1 MTTTLIKRMASV
13 VVVNTTATKHTFIG
27 QVGGNMNPWEI
38 IQTLETD
45 NSRLFKESVV
55 EQHITNNMFLWG
67 LRKALDPLVTF
78 GVKEVPVKKD
88 PTGAGL
94 PFDDFDKL
102 VTALQNR
109 TLTGHAARDAILV
122 AMAKATQEEWNDW
135 YRRILIKD
143 LRCGVSVKTVNGV
156 KKNTVPVFGCM
167 LAHDGAKH
175 PKKITGECFVEY
187 KYDGVRVIA
196 IVQNGSATLYSRNG
210 KILSNFPHIE
220 EALGKPE
227 FEGLVFDGEV
237 MSDDFQTLMKQV
249 HRKEGAQTEDSY
261 LAVFD
266 MLTLA
271 EFNAGGTDMTA
282 FERRE
287 RLINY
292 QPYFSY
298 RLQLVQAI
306 NLDLDSEDG
315 QLAFKNMN
323 KQALEEGYEGLMI
336 KPVHEGYKC
345 KRSHAW
351 LKIKPF
357 IEVTLK
363 VVSLEEGTGKNEGLL
378 GALVVEG
385 EDDGKFFHLN
395 VGSGLTDENREQI
408 WANQDS
414 VIGQLVEIRADA
426 ATQSQDADD
435 TWSLRFPRFKTFRG
449 FELGEKL

>member
-1 MTTTLIKRMASV
+1 MR
-13 VVVNTTATKHTFIG
+13 
-27 QVGGNMNPWEI
+27 PWEI
-38 IQTLETD
+38 IQKLESD

-55 EQHITNNMFLWG
+55 ADNIISEEFTVG
-67 LRKALDPLVTF
+67 LQYALDSLVTF
-78 GVKEVPVKKD
+78 GVQQVPFSETDGKGILDKEFYAV
-88 PTGAGL
+88 A
-94 PFDDFDKL
+94 DKL
-102 VTALQNR
+102 VAR
-109 TLTGHAARDAILV
+109 ELTGHAARDAIQELCNT
-122 AMAKATQEEWNDW
+122 ATNEQWNDW

-156 KKNTVPVFGCM
+156 APGTVPVFGCM

-175 PKKITGECFVEY
+175 PKKIKGQCIVEY

-210 KILSNFPHIE
+210 KLLSNFPHIE
-220 EALGKPE
+220 EALSKPE
-227 FEGLVFDGEV
+227 YNDTVFDGEV

-249 HRKEGAQTEDSY
+249 HRKEGAQTQDAY
-261 LAVFD
+261 LALFD
-266 MLTLA
+266 VLSLDEFQEGETSANTL
-271 EFNAGGTDMTA
+271 
-282 FERRE
+282 ERK
-287 RLINY
+287 
-292 QPYFSY
+292 
-298 RLQLVQAI
+298 LQLEEYRDKEDCIKVVDYWQMDMDTEQGQELFADLNKI
-306 NLDLDSEDG
+306 ALD
-315 QLAFKNMN
+315 K
-323 KQALEEGYEGLMI
+323 GYEGLMI
-336 KPVHEGYKC
+336 KPIHEVYKC

-363 VVSLEEGTGKNEGLL
+363 VIALEEGTGKNEGML

-385 EDDGKFFHLN
+385 EDDGKFFHVN

-408 WANQDS
+408 WANQNA

-426 ATQSQDADD
+426 ATQSQDAKD

>member
-1 MTTTLIKRMASV
+1 M
-13 VVVNTTATKHTFIG
+13 
-27 QVGGNMNPWEI
+27 QPWEI
-38 IQTLETD
+38 IQKLESD

-55 EQHITNNMFLWG
+55 ADHIDDG
-67 LRKALDPLVTF
+67 LFVTGLQYALDPLVTF
-78 GVKEVPVKKD
+78 GVQQVPVKKD
-88 PTGAGL
+88 PTGEGL
-94 PFDDFDKL
+94 LPEDFYDMAD
-102 VTALQNR
+102 ALIAR
-109 TLTGHAARDAILV
+109 DLTGHAARDAILV

-156 KKNTVPVFGCM
+156 KKDTVPVFGCM

-196 IVQNGSATLYSRNG
+196 IVKNGDATLYSRNG
-210 KILSNFPHIE
+210 KLLANFPHIN
-220 EALGKPE
+220 EALSKPE

-266 MLTLA
+266 LLTIE

-287 RLINY
+287 RLISY
-292 QPYFSY
+292 QPFFNV
-298 RLQLVQAI
+298 RLQLVQAV
-306 NLDLDSEDG
+306 NLDLDSEAG

-323 KQALEEGYEGLMI
+323 KEALEEGYEGLMI
-336 KPVHEGYKC
+336 KPIHEGYKC

-357 IEVTLK
+357 IEVTLN
-363 VVSLEEGTGKNEGLL
+363 VVALEEGTGKNEGGL

-385 EDDGKFFHLN
+385 EDDGKFFRLN

-408 WANQDS
+408 WANQDA

-426 ATQSQDADD
+426 ATQSQDAED

>member
-1 MTTTLIKRMASV
+1 MA
-13 VVVNTTATKHTFIG
+13 F
-27 QVGGNMNPWEI
+27 QV
-38 IQTLETD
+38 IQKLESD
-45 NSRLFKESVV
+45 NSSLFKQSVIKDNLGNK
-55 EQHITNNMFLWG
+55 EFIEGAKLC
-67 LRKALDPLVTF
+67 LDPLVTF

-88 PTGAGL
+88 PTGDGFSFEQFL
-94 PFDDFDKL
+94 KL
-102 VTALQNR
+102 ANQLQQR
-109 TLTGHAARDAILV
+109 ELTGHAARDAILV
-122 AMAKATQEEWNDW
+122 AMAKSTQEEWNDW

-143 LRCGVSVKTVNGV
+143 WRCGTGAKLINKVQADTI
-156 KKNTVPVFGCM
+156 PLFGCM

-175 PKKITGECFVEY
+175 PKKIAGECYVEY

-196 IVQNGSATLYSRNG
+196 IVQNGSATLHSRNG
-210 KILSNFPHIE
+210 KLLENFPHIE
-220 EALGKPE
+220 EALSIPE

-237 MSDDFQTLMKQV
+237 MSEDFQTLMKQV

-266 MLTLA
+266 MLTID
-271 EFNAGGTDMTA
+271 EFNAGGTSKNA
-282 FERRE
+282 IERRQ
-287 RLINY
+287 RIVNLSNL
-292 QPYFSY
+292 FTY
-298 RLQLVQAI
+298 RIQLVDATLIDMDSDEGQAKF
-306 NLDLDSEDG
+306 
-315 QLAFKNMN
+315 QAMN
-323 KQALEEGYEGLMI
+323 KRALDEGYEGLMI
-336 KPVHEGYKC
+336 KPVSEGYKC

-363 VVSLEEGTGKNEGLL
+363 VVELEEGTGKNEGLL

-385 EDDGKFFHLN
+385 EDDGKFFKLN

-408 WANQDS
+408 WENQDK

-435 TWSLRFPRFKTFRG
+435 VWSLRFPRFKTFRG

>member
-1 MTTTLIKRMASV
+1 M
-13 VVVNTTATKHTFIG
+13 
-27 QVGGNMNPWEI
+27 QPWEI
-38 IQTLETD
+38 IQKLESD

-55 EQHITNNMFLWG
+55 ADHIEDDLFVTG
-67 LRKALDPLVTF
+67 LQYALDPLVTF
-78 GVKEVPVKKD
+78 GVQQVPVKKD
-88 PTGAGL
+88 PTGEGL
-94 PFDDFDKL
+94 SPEDFYSMAD
-102 VTALQNR
+102 ALIAR
-109 TLTGHAARDAILV
+109 ELTGHAARDAILV
-122 AMAKATQEEWNDW
+122 AMAKATQEQWNDW

-156 KKNTVPVFGCM
+156 KKDTVPVFGCM

-196 IVQNGSATLYSRNG
+196 IVKNGDATLYSRNG
-210 KILSNFPHIE
+210 KLLANFPHIN
-220 EALGKPE
+220 EALSKPE

-266 MLTLA
+266 MLTIE

-287 RLINY
+287 RLISY
-292 QPYFSY
+292 QPFFNL
-298 RLQLVQAI
+298 RLQLVQAV
-306 NLDLDSEDG
+306 NLDLDSEQG
-315 QLAFKNMN
+315 QASFKAMN

-336 KPVHEGYKC
+336 KPIHEGYKC

-357 IEVTLK
+357 IEVTLS
-363 VVSLEEGTGKNEGLL
+363 VVALEEGTGKNEGLL

-385 EDDGKFFHLN
+385 EDDGKFFRLN

-408 WANQDS
+408 WANQDA

-426 ATQSQDADD
+426 ATQSQDSDD
-435 TWSLRFPRFKTFRG
+435 VWSLRFPRFKTFRG

>member
-1 MTTTLIKRMASV
+1 
-13 VVVNTTATKHTFIG
+13 
-27 QVGGNMNPWEI
+27 MNPWNI
-38 IQTLETD
+38 IQQLESN
-45 NSRLFKESVV
+45 NSSLFKQDVIKANIDNQEF
-55 EQHITNNMFLWG
+55 ITGATMC
-67 LRKALDPLVTF
+67 LDPLVTF
-78 GVKEVPVKKD
+78 GVKQVPTTDTDGPGVGWD
-88 PTGAGL
+88 LFNSLA
-94 PFDDFDKL
+94 DKL
-102 VTALQNR
+102 IAR
-109 TLTGHAARDAILV
+109 DLTGHAARDAIQTI
-122 AMAKATQEEWNDW
+122 ADHSTIEQWNDW

-143 LRCGVSVKTVNGV
+143 LRCGTGAKLINKVQKDTI
-156 KKNTVPVFGCM
+156 PLFGCM

-175 PKKITGECFVEY
+175 PKKIAGKCFIEY

-196 IVQNGSATLYSRNG
+196 IVQNGDATLYSRNG
-210 KILSNFPHIE
+210 KLLENFPHIN
-220 EALGKPE
+220 EALSRSE

-237 MSDDFQTLMKQV
+237 MSEDFQSLMKQV

-266 MLTLA
+266 MLTLE
-271 EFNAGGTDMTA
+271 EFNAGATDMTA
-282 FERRE
+282 SERRE
-287 RLINY
+287 RLISY
-292 QPYFSY
+292 QPLFNY
-298 RLQLVQAI
+298 RLQLVDAVM
-306 NLDLDSEDG
+306 LDLDTDDG
-315 QLAFKNMN
+315 QARFKAMN
-323 KQALEEGYEGLMI
+323 KQALAEGYEGLMI
-336 KPVHEGYKC
+336 KPIDQGYKC

-363 VVSLEEGTGKNEGLL
+363 VVALEEGTGKNEGLL

-408 WANQDS
+408 WADQDN

>member
-1 MTTTLIKRMASV
+1 MLPYNIIQQLESNNSSLFKQDVLAQ
-13 VVVNTTATKHTFIG
+13 NIDNQEFINGATKC
-27 QVGGNMNPWEI
+27 
-38 IQTLETD
+38 
-45 NSRLFKESVV
+45 
-55 EQHITNNMFLWG
+55 
-67 LRKALDPLVTF
+67 LDPLITF
-78 GVKEVPVKKD
+78 GVKQVPFSEQD
-88 PTGAGL
+88 GTGIT
-94 PFDDFDKL
+94 FDEFNDLATDLEFR
-102 VTALQNR
+102 Q
-109 TLTGHAARDAILV
+109 LTGHAARDAIQALCD
-122 AMAKATQEEWNDW
+122 KATNEQWNDW

-143 LRCGVSVKTVNGV
+143 LRCGTGAKLFNKVQKDII
-156 KKNTVPVFGCM
+156 PLFGCM

-175 PKKITGECFVEY
+175 PKKITGECFIEY

-196 IVQNGSATLYSRNG
+196 IVRNGDATLYSRNG
-210 KILSNFPHIE
+210 KLLENFPHIN
-220 EALGKPE
+220 EALSRPE

-237 MSDDFQTLMKQV
+237 MSEDFQTLMKQV

-282 FERRE
+282 FDRRE
-287 RLINY
+287 RLISL
-292 QPYFSY
+292 QPLFNY
-298 RLQLVQAI
+298 RLQLVDAVM
-306 NLDLDSEDG
+306 LDLDTDKG
-315 QLAFKNMN
+315 QESFKAMN
-323 KQALEEGYEGLMI
+323 KQALAEGYEGLMI
-336 KPVHEGYKC
+336 KPIDQGYKC

-363 VVSLEEGTGKNEGLL
+363 VVALEEGTGKNEGLL

-385 EDDGKFFHLN
+385 DDDGKFFHLN

-408 WANQDS
+408 WADQDN

>member
-1 MTTTLIKRMASV
+1 M
-13 VVVNTTATKHTFIG
+13 
-27 QVGGNMNPWEI
+27 QPWNV
-38 IQTLETD
+38 IQKLESD
-45 NSRLFKESVV
+45 NSSLFKQSVIKENIDNV
-55 EQHITNNMFLWG
+55 DFIEGAKM
-67 LRKALDPLVTF
+67 ALDPLVTF
-78 GVKEVPVKKD
+78 GVKQVPFSETDGPGVDDIEVGMVFVKLIK
-88 PTGAGL
+88 
-94 PFDDFDKL
+94 
-102 VTALQNR
+102 R
-109 TLTGHAARDAILV
+109 TLTGHAARDAIQELCD
-122 AMAKATQEEWNDW
+122 KATNEQWNDW

-143 LRCGVSVKTVNGV
+143 LRCGTGAKLINKVQADTI
-156 KKNTVPVFGCM
+156 PLFGCM

-175 PKKITGECFVEY
+175 PKKIKGQCFVEY

-210 KILSNFPHIE
+210 KLLSNFPHIE
-220 EALGKPE
+220 EALSKSE

-237 MSDDFQTLMKQV
+237 MSEDFQSLMKQV

-266 MLTLA
+266 MLTID
-271 EFNAGGTDMTA
+271 EFNAGGTSKNA
-282 FERRE
+282 IERRQ
-287 RLINY
+287 RIVNLSDL
-292 QPYFSY
+292 FTY
-298 RLQLVQAI
+298 RIQLVDATLI
-306 NLDLDSEDG
+306 DMDSDEG
-315 QLAFKNMN
+315 QVKFQEMN
-323 KQALEEGYEGLMI
+323 KRALDEGYEGLMI
-336 KPVHEGYKC
+336 KPIKEGYKC

-363 VVSLEEGTGKNEGLL
+363 VVELEEGTGKNEGLL

-385 EDDGKFFHLN
+385 EDDGKFFKLN

-408 WANQDS
+408 WENQDK

-435 TWSLRFPRFKTFRG
+435 VWSLRFPRFKTFRG